1 MQSSSDIVWSIIWMI
16 AILLVGVTYSIY
28 WIFTYDEKNPN
39 PLPTI
44 DTEPSD
50 GVSGE
55 TATLSRDVAGQ
66 QWDDQQLDA
75 ADEAVGT
82 GADNEGS

>member
-1 MQSSSDIVWSIIWMI
+1 MI
-16 AILLVGVTYSIY
+16 GILLVGVSYSIY
-28 WIFTYDEKNPN
+28 WIFKYDEKNPN
-39 PLPTI
+39 PISTT
-44 DTEPSD
+44 DYEPSD
-50 GVSGE
+50 GVRGGE

-82 GADNEGS
+82 GSDNEGS

>member
-16 AILLVGVTYSIY
+16 GILLVGVSYSIY

-39 PLPTI
+39 PLSTI

-50 GVSGE
+50 GVAGE
-55 TATLSRDVAGQ
+55 TATLARDVAGQ
-66 QWDDQQLDA
+66 RGDSERVDS
-75 ADEAVGT
+75 ADETVGIRT
-82 GADNEGS
+82 DNEGS